1 MDHTYA
7 IYIENETELS
17 WSIEQPMV
25 YDENQRGQRCD
36 QSYRSG
42 LRRNW
47 IVETNLTRYD
57 LWWKPNKTTMR
68 PMVRVWSMPKTKLSC
83 RDRLDHVRPMTKT
96 RQDNDVIDHIGLVY
110 TEIEIE
116 LLGHI
121 WPGVVCD
128 EYQIGQWL
136 DWSYRCDLY

>member
-1 MDHTYA
+1 
-7 IYIENETELS
+7 
-17 WSIEQPMV
+17 
-25 YDENQRGQRCD
+25 
-36 QSYRSG
+36 
-42 LRRNW
+42 
-47 IVETNLTRYD
+47 
-57 LWWKPNKTTMR
+57 MR

-121 WPGVVCD
+121 
-128 EYQIGQWL
+128 
-136 DWSYRCDLY
+136 